1 MKDNGVLLIIDDVQ
15 SNIEIL
21 GSILKDKYQIKVAL
35 DGKRALELSLLKP
48 IPDLILLDVEMPDMD
63 GFEVLTQLKANP
75 QTRHVP
81 VIFVTGR
88 DGTAQEE
95 EGLLCGAVDYITKPV
110 RPVIVKARIKTHLT
124 IKYQRDELIHRATYD
139 QLTNLSNRHHLT
151 QVGMKI
157 FSKAKRQQEDFCAVI
172 VDIDH
177 FKSIND
183 NHGHLIGD
191 KVLKSI
197 ADLLS
202 QNKRVEDFIARYG
215 GEEFIIL
222 FDNCNLE
229 NASFKADILR
239 QRIQNQLPHDIQVT
253 ASFGV
258 AQLSNKHTTFES
270 LIKDADDALYRAKGS
285 GRNRVEIHPTEP

>member
-1 MKDNGVLLIIDDVQ
+1 MKDNGVVLIIDDVQ

-21 GSILKDKYQIKVAL
+21 GSILKDKYQIKMAL
-35 DGKRALELSLLKP
+35 NGKRALELSLLKP

-63 GFEVLTQLKANP
+63 GFEVLAQLKLNP

-88 DGTAQEE
+88 DGTSQEE

-110 RPVIVKARIKTHLT
+110 RPVIVKARINTHLT
-124 IKYQRDELIHRATYD
+124 IKYQRDELIRRATYD
-139 QLTNLSNRHHLT
+139 QLTNLSNRHHLA

-177 FKSIND
+177 FKSVND
-183 NHGHLIGD
+183 NHGHLVGD

-202 QNKRVEDFIARYG
+202 KNKRVEDFIARYG

-222 FDNCNLE
+222 FDNCSLE

-239 QRIQNQLPHDIQVT
+239 QRIQSLLPHDIKVT

-258 AQLSNKHTTFES
+258 AQLTEKHTTFES

-285 GRNRVEIHPTEP
+285 GRNRVETHPIKF